1 MKKTKLTRNLLAAC
15 SIVALSVALSGCLH
29 SSDDPVTMDDPPVDT
44 DGDGT
49 PDADDAFPDDPDEDT
64 DTDGDGVG
72 DNADAFPDDP
82 DEDTDTDG
90 DGIGDN
96 ADAHNVPNDRD
107 NDGVA
112 DVADAFP
119 DDPTETRDSDDD
131 GVGNNADAFPL
142 DPMETADSDGDG
154 TGDNADVFPM
164 DPMETADSDGDGTGD
179 NADAFPM
186 DPMET
191 ADSDGDGTGDNA
203 DAFPMDPMETA
214 DSDGDGTGDNAD
226 AFPNDPDETADSD
239 GDMVGDNAD
248 AFPND
253 PDETADSDGDMVGDN
268 ADAFPNDPDETADSD
283 GDMVGDNADAFPND
297 PDETADSDGDMVGDN
312 ADAFPNDPTETADTD
327 GDGVGDNAQAA
338 AERAAAIVAATAS
351 AATKTTAIRTE
362 AAQTIGGT
370 VGTDGAGGDDA
381 GLGGSGPPSAIP
393 TAGQV
398 AGEYNLAIEY
408 GSATITVEAAA
419 ADDNVMFTDAE
430 AGLDRGRTMLMLES
444 DPDMMTGEIERE
456 IAVVGTDID
465 PDEDVPFEDFEVH
478 TLSGGTVTVSM
489 PQELGVRDLDDTVDA
504 DMDEIATNDF
514 TALEV
519 DQADADVRALVA
531 SSAFTSATQ
540 SVLTFPD
547 DDTTTA
553 NMDEASEVAGT
564 YNGTPGTYR
573 CNGSADCTVSLD
585 AMGMITAMSDG
596 WIFTPDTGATT
607 AQPDYEYLSYGFW
620 LQQTEDSDGA
630 ITYDEIE
637 TFAMAHGYA
646 EATSAGIGAVTG
658 TASYSG
664 DTVGVYVRN
673 VTDSQ
678 GGIVSSTSGHFVA
691 DVTLDASFGGGNV
704 RQFDQFTIGGMIEHF
719 ELSGGEE
726 VDWDVTL
733 GLADFSGGR
742 DGGGE
747 PGMSAPGN
755 SHTAAFIGKATGDM
769 AAMAGSWNGTFHGAS
784 GQITPTG
791 AVGTVNTPPSA
802 VTGEFNANFT
812 DGNVAGGFG
821 ATVDEE

>member
-131 GVGNNADAFPL
+131 GVGNNADAFP
-142 DPMETADSDGDG
+142 
-154 TGDNADVFPM
+154 
-164 DPMETADSDGDGTGD
+164 
-179 NADAFPM
+179 
-186 DPMET
+186 
-191 ADSDGDGTGDNA
+191 
-203 DAFPMDPMETA
+203 MDPMETA

-226 AFPNDPDETADSD
+226 AFPNDPD
-239 GDMVGDNAD
+239 
-248 AFPND
+248 
-253 PDETADSDGDMVGDN
+253 
-268 ADAFPNDPDETADSD
+268 
-283 GDMVGDNADAFPND
+283 
-297 PDETADSDGDMVGDN
+297 
-312 ADAFPNDPTETADTD
+312 ETADTD

-370 VGTDGAGGDDA
+370 AGTDGTGGADA

-504 DMDEIATNDF
+504 DMDGTPTNDF

-519 DQADADVRALVA
+519 DETDADVRALVA

-755 SHTAAFIGKATGDM
+755 SHTAAFNGKATGDM

-791 AVGTVNTPPSA
+791 ATEAVNTPPSA
-802 VTGEFNANFT
+802 VTGEFNATFT